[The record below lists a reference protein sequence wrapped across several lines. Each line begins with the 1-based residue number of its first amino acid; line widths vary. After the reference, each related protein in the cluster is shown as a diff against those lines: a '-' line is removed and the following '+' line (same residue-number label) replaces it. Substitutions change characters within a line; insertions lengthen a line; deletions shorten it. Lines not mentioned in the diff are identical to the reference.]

1 MTDKEFEAK
10 KIVELYGTNENRP
23 YPYEGLPA
31 AENIMPL
38 QKYPPKRTM
47 IEKIG
52 STEYTVNAH
61 FREDGRDLL
70 YYLSRLILHGVDPNI
85 YRE

>member
-38 QKYPPKRTM
+38 QKYPPRRTM
-47 IEKIG
+47 TEKIG

-70 YYLSRLILHGVDPNI
+70 YYLSQLILHGVDPNI

>member
-31 AENIMPL
+31 AKNIMPL
-38 QKYPPKRTM
+38 QKYPPRRTM
-47 IEKIG
+47 TEKIG

>member
-1 MTDKEFEAK
+1 MTDKEFEAR

-38 QKYPPKRTM
+38 QKYPPRRTM
-47 IEKIG
+47 TEKIG
-52 STEYTVNAH
+52 STEYMVNAH

>member
-31 AENIMPL
+31 AENVMPL

-47 IEKIG
+47 TEKIG

-61 FREDGRDLL
+61 FCEDGRDLL
-70 YYLSRLILHGVDPNI
+70 YYLSQLILHGVDPNI

>member
-23 YPYEGLPA
+23 YHYEGLPV

-52 STEYTVNAH
+52 GTEYTVNAH

-70 YYLSRLILHGVDPNI
+70 YYLSQLILHGVDPNI

>member
-23 YPYEGLPA
+23 YSYEGLPA
-31 AENIMPL
+31 TENIMPL
-38 QKYPPKRTM
+38 QKYPSKRTM
-47 IEKIG
+47 TEKIDG
-52 STEYTVNAH
+52 TEYTVNAH